1 MALAVNLQDKME
13 TMKSNLNEKVTN
25 LTEEVQKLNTNFELL
40 KSNFSAT
47 RIENNSVNE
56 IFALEMIIE
65 VIIALERRC
74 WANVQYSRWDCL
86 EITGI
91 PFSVNDSDLEEVV
104 CKAIT
109 KAGVDITADD
119 IEGCH
124 RVGRPNHNQTW

>member
-1 MALAVNLQDKME
+1 MAPAVNLQDKME

-25 LTEEVQKLNTNFELL
+25 LTEEVQKLNISFEIL
-40 KSNFSAT
+40 KFDFSAT
-47 RIENNSVNE
+47 SNENNSVNE

-86 EITGI
+86 ENTGI
-91 PFSVNDSDLEEVV
+91 PSSANDSDLEEVV

-109 KAGVDITADD
+109 TAGVDITADD
-119 IEGCH
+119 IEDCH
-124 RVGRPNHNQTW
+124 RVGRPNDNQIW